1 MLAAMIHP
9 LNWYAGWG
17 MVLAGF
23 LSGAALGIAF
33 HREDFLGGYASFPRR
48 LLRLGHI
55 ALVALGLLNVI
66 VAATVPEPTRAGGA
80 SVLFIV
86 GGITMP
92 LICFLTAWKRGF
104 RHLFFIPVLSL
115 MAAVVLVLI
124 GGIP

>member
-1 MLAAMIHP
+1 MLALANP
-9 LNWYAGWG
+9 VNWYVGWW

-23 LSGAALGIAF
+23 VSGAGLGLMF
-33 HREDFLGGYASFPRR
+33 HREDFLGGYSSFPRR

-66 VAATVPEPTRAGGA
+66 AATTVPESTRAGGA

-92 LICFLTAWKRGF
+92 LICFLTAWKRVF
-104 RHLFFIPVLSL
+104 RNLFFIPVLSL
-115 MAAVVLVLI
+115 MVAVVLVLI
-124 GGIP
+124 GGVP